1 MQALKSRHATT
12 MPGGMAVSTP
22 NLHFSHMQSH
32 VVQVQEGLLTQ
43 TFDVTVALRHGRE
56 HQVSIWVMLQD
67 AGSEAGP
74 FIEQALIRLN
84 WDPVHGLFYRVPAH
98 QIAFMKIGGG
108 LAAELAGI
116 AAALWSEA
124 LGE

>member
-1 MQALKSRHATT
+1 MQALKSRHVST
-12 MPGGMAVSTP
+12 MPGGMAVSSP
-22 NLHFSHMQSH
+22 NLHLSHMQSH
-32 VVQVQEGLLTQ
+32 VVQVQAGLLTQ

-67 AGSEAGP
+67 AESEAGP
-74 FIEQALIRLN
+74 LIQQGLIRLN

-98 QIAFMKIGGG
+98 QIAFMKVGEG
-108 LAAELAGI
+108 LASELANI